1 MSAPVPAQ
9 NVVSEADRPAGAWS
23 GRALLRLVVA
33 ELRKAMSTSAWWA
46 LLVPA
51 ALVALLVT
59 LVQAEFAGLAFL
71 PSLAQAWALGSFAAR
86 FAVVFGLVVATAE
99 YRHRTIT
106 TSYLTAP
113 GRPQLLVAKV
123 VLATAA
129 GVVYALVCA
138 VFGLLGML
146 MGGGSGLGG
155 SDLAGVLRVS
165 AVALL
170 TFALW
175 AVLGVGIGTLISNQ
189 LAAIIGVLVY
199 LLLMENIIVGLAT
212 VSNLGRIDDYLPGGA
227 ASASLTGLAETN
239 PFGGALTGLTL
250 PWWVALLIFIGY
262 TGVAVLAGAAAAQR
276 RDIT

>member
-9 NVVSEADRPAGAWS
+9 SAVTEADRPAGAWS

-33 ELRKAMSTSAWWA
+33 EFRKALSTSAWWA

-123 VLATAA
+123 VLTAAA
-129 GVVYALVCA
+129 GVLYALVCA
-138 VFGLLGML
+138 VCGLLGML
-146 MGGGSGLGG
+146 MSGGSGLGG

-189 LAAIIGVLVY
+189 LAAIIGVLIY
-199 LLLMENIIVGLAT
+199 LLLVENIIVGLAT

-227 ASASLTGLAETN
+227 ASASLTGLAETS
-239 PFGGALTGLTL
+239 PFGGALTGLTV
-250 PWWVALLIFIGY
+250 PWWMALLIFIGY

-276 RDIT
+276 RDTT